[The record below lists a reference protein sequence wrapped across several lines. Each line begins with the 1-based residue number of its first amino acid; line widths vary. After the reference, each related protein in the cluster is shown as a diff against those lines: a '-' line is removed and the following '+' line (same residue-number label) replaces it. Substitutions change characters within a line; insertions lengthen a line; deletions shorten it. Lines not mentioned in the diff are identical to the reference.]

1 MFIELSTE
9 SVDKCDPR
17 SRHIAECEDRHINEK
32 KFTGMFRT
40 IFSRRQRSPNPP
52 PSPPI
57 PGAFPVLPPDKLL
70 EKHSHRL
77 NQIDELVGVS
87 GSHFDTYYRSAI
99 HAYARFVQQLPVF
112 AAEHQS
118 NLPSLL
124 EQALDVVCSALKIRR
139 SYLLPAGA
147 STEAIAEKKDPW
159 TYAVFVA
166 ALCHDLAES
175 VTNPIITVY
184 DSDGIGA
191 EWEPWTRYI
200 DEQGGWYKI
209 DVVFASRRSQPAK
222 ANLLLVH
229 RIVSG
234 AGMKWL
240 ASDDEAL
247 SRWLACLSGD
257 VDDARAIGE
266 IITKAQARSACR
278 CSHVCAEQEESAVR
292 VIHPNKESGPE
303 KSENLP
309 YRAGSTMAAKKSS
322 SVEKPAKAP
331 DRSRNGPAVSIAA
344 KGTGSDSHRGVNVD
358 RFLSWLK
365 DGIRSQSIKVNEANA
380 CVHVVE
386 EGVLLVTPGIFKDYA
401 AAESSN
407 TDWLKI
413 QKRFLKLGLHEKG
426 SGGINVH
433 EYSLKNNNKAST
445 INGILLKNAS
455 IVFGLSAI
463 PKPHGNLMK
472 PQANGEKL
480 FIPG

>member
-1 MFIELSTE
+1 MIACK
-9 SVDKCDPR
+9 V
-17 SRHIAECEDRHINEK
+17 AECEDRHIPQK
-32 KFTGMFRT
+32 TSRTMFRT
-40 IFSRRQRSPNPP
+40 IFSRKQQSPNPP
-52 PSPPI
+52 PARPF
-57 PGAFPVLPPDKLL
+57 PGAFPVLPADELL
-70 EKHSHRL
+70 EKHFHRL

-87 GSHFDTYYRSAI
+87 GSHFDTYYRPAI
-99 HAYARFVQQLPVF
+99 YAYARFVQQLPVF

-118 NLPSLL
+118 NPRSLL
-124 EQALDVVCSALKIRR
+124 ERMLDVVCSALKIRR

-147 STEAIAEKKDPW
+147 STEAIAEKKDLW

-166 ALCHDLAES
+166 ALCHDLS
-175 VTNPIITVY
+175 KLVTNQMITVY
-184 DSDGIGA
+184 DSDGIGV
-191 EWEPWTRYI
+191 EWEPWTRDI
-200 DEQGGWYKI
+200 DEQGSWYKI
-209 DVVFASRRSQPAK
+209 DVVCDSRRSQPAK

-229 RIVSG
+229 RILPG
-234 AGMKWL
+234 AGTKWL
-240 ASDDEAL
+240 TSDDETFF
-247 SRWLACLSGD
+247 RWLACLSGD
-257 VDDARAIGE
+257 MDDAAAIGE
-266 IITKAQARSACR
+266 IVTKAQARSACR
-278 CSHVCAEQEESAVR
+278 CSHVCAEQKESTVR

-309 YRAGSTMAAKKSS
+309 YRARSTMAAKKSLS
-322 SVEKPAKAP
+322 IKKPAKAP

-344 KGTGSDSHRGVNVD
+344 KGTGSDSHRDVNVD

-380 CVHVVE
+380 RVHVVE

-401 AAESSN
+401 AAESGN

-463 PKPHGNLMK
+463 PNRHGNLMK